1 MQVPS
6 PSYGLPLKNQAA
18 AGLQNGEVQSGTTV
32 VRQEKKTTKLLSS
45 YIVLIVNQMALKS
58 RTVLIIQRI

>member
-1 MQVPS
+1 MQVS
-6 PSYGLPLKNQAA
+6 SLLYDLPLKNQAV

-45 YIVLIVNQMALKS
+45 YIVLSVN
-58 RTVLIIQRI
+58 